1 MQSPHE
7 SYYESKRMS
16 HFLIYESY
24 KGAQE
29 RRAGETMIKNHSRY
43 ELIFEEQNFEN
54 NFFFRFC
61 ISKSN

>member
-16 HFLIYESY
+16 HFSIYESY
-24 KGAQE
+24 LGAQE

-54 NFFFRFC
+54 
-61 ISKSN
+61 